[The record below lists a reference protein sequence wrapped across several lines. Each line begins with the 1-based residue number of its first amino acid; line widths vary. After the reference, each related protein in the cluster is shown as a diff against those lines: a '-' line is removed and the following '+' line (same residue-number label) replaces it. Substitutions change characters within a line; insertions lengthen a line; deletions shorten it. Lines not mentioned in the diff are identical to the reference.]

1 MKRCEALSGGC
12 VVLGGGGHAKVVLE
26 TLKLSRPRL
35 KCVVVDQDCSL
46 WGRQILGVSIVGGDA
61 DLGEWL
67 SKGYLHFVVGVGG
80 IGNNSLRRRL
90 FDLAIS
96 CGLAPV
102 SVVHPSAIVSSW
114 AKIGDGVQLM
124 ASCVVNVGAS
134 LGNNSII
141 NSGAVIEHDCVI
153 EDHVHV
159 ATGARLAGNIRVGSS
174 AHIGIGAVLKQGVTI
189 GNGAIVGAGAVVVKD
204 VPEHVTVIGVPA
216 RPLVKL

>member
-1 MKRCEALSGGC
+1 M
-12 VVLGGGGHAKVVLE
+12 LGGGGHAKVVIEALQ
-26 TLKLSRPRL
+26 LSRPKL
-35 KCVVVDQDCSL
+35 KCIVVDQDQSL
-46 WGRQILGVSIVGGDA
+46 KGRQVLGVSIVGEDTN
-61 DLGEWL
+61 LTRWL
-67 SKGYLHFVVGVGG
+67 SKGYSAFTIGVGG
-80 IGNNSLRRRL
+80 IGDNSLRRRL

-102 SVVHPSAIVSSW
+102 SVAHPNAMVSSW

-124 ASCVVNVGAS
+124 AGCVVNVGAS

-141 NSGAVIEHDCVI
+141 NSGAVVEHDCVI

-159 ATGARLAGNIRVGSS
+159 ATGAQLSGNIRVESS
-174 AHIGIGAVLKQGVTI
+174 AHIGTGAVLKQGVTI

-216 RPLVKL
+216 RPLVKGKN